1 MENSQHKQTSQK
13 KEEKQHLPLKLLVKM
28 LILSPKAKLVYESL
42 GEFDYHKYPLSEEQE
57 AELKKLPEAGP
68 YLIV

>member
-1 MENSQHKQTSQK
+1 
-13 KEEKQHLPLKLLVKM
+13 M

-68 YLIV
+68 YLIVCKDGVTTTYKG

>member
-1 MENSQHKQTSQK
+1 MG
-13 KEEKQHLPLKLLVKM
+13 LKLVEKM
-28 LILSPKAKLVYESL
+28 HDLSPKTELVYESL